1 MASEPAATRLRIG
14 SEKHGYIYDRLD
26 ENTWQC
32 VRGSDQAAD
41 GEKLVL
47 KKSESEGHWT
57 AFDVTSHVEAE
68 TSGVPVFRTS
78 ENPIEEGKHIWQA
91 NWNRSRSSPEWRD
104 MGGGFMTTHL
114 S

>member
-1 MASEPAATRLRIG
+1 MAIELAVTRLRIG
-14 SEKHGYIYDRLD
+14 PEKYGYVYERLD

-32 VRGSDQAAD
+32 WRGSDWAAA
-41 GEKLVL
+41 GENLVL
-47 KKSESEGHWT
+47 KLSESEGHWT
-57 AFDVTSHVEAE
+57 AFDVASHVEAE